1 MTKPFQP
8 AQCHRAILAVLLL
21 LLLGP
26 MNQRASAQLDLAGQ
40 WAVLQQE
47 DQPERAHGPEIGDYT
62 GMPINDADRLRA
74 DSWDAQMS
82 DVIEHQCEQ
91 HPADYG
97 ATNLQI
103 FSDVDPLTQSITA
116 WHTVMQH
123 NSARRTIYMDGRPH
137 PPEYAAFRRQGFS
150 TGEWVADMLK
160 VTVTHLK
167 EGYLRKNGLARSDK
181 AIVTEYYARHH
192 QYLTVAR
199 IVDDPVYLTEPFIR
213 SFNWVLNENIHLA
226 PNYCIPS
233 ELVARPKGWVPHHLP
248 GTNQYLTEFASRWRV
263 PVEATRGGMETM
275 YPEYQR
281 KLATMPE
288 PPTYAEYKQRLE
300 NNSPS
305 RGLSD
310 TK

>member
-1 MTKPFQP
+1 
-8 AQCHRAILAVLLL
+8 
-21 LLLGP
+21 
-26 MNQRASAQLDLAGQ
+26 
-40 WAVLQQE
+40 
-47 DQPERAHGPEIGDYT
+47 
-62 GMPINDADRLRA
+62 MPINDADRLRA